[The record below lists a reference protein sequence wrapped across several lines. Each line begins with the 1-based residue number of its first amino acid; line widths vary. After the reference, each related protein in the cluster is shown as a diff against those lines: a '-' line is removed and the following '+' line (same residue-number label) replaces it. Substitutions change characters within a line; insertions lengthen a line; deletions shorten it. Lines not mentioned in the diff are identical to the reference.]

1 MSARYLNKTKL
12 EAELFKC
19 LNCVAKPCHRA
30 CPLKCSPNEFIAKA
44 KQKDFAGAVASICA
58 TNPLPHICG
67 LICPERFCMKACL
80 RGRIDHPINIPA
92 VQATLIEGWRK
103 DCLPCP
109 TKLNGLKIAVIGAG
123 PAGMAAAWKAR
134 LLGLQVTIFEKE
146 NKIGGTLNL
155 IPTARLPQKAV
166 LDDWAHIQA
175 LGGIDICFNA
185 CQTNTKELL
194 EDGFDGVIV
203 TTGEQTSVTLGIEG
217 EDLTVPYADYLK
229 NPTQYATKGK
239 VGIIGGGNVAA
250 DCALTAKELGASEV
264 SLFIRRKIFD
274 MKVSLSEITALI
286 EKGID
291 LVTTTRLCKVKKE
304 NGHLTA
310 LTCTTQKGPQGYE
323 DVENSTI
330 QRQNFDLI
338 IKAIGAQSAPTVD
351 ESNIIYA
358 GDCKT
363 GSSTAAEAV
372 ASGIEAAE
380 KLYHNLTGG
389 L

>member
-30 CPLKCSPNEFIAKA
+30 CPLKCSPKEFIEKA

-67 LICPERFCMKACL
+67 LICPEHFCMKACL

-92 VQATLIEGWRK
+92 VQATLIENGRK
-103 DCLPCP
+103 DFSSCP
-109 TKLNGLKIAVIGAG
+109 AKLNGLKIAVIGAG

-134 LLGLQVTIFEKE
+134 LLGIHVTIFEKE
-146 NKIGGTLNL
+146 NKIGGTLNM
-155 IPTARLPQKAV
+155 IPTSRLPQKAV
-166 LDDWAHIQA
+166 MDDWAHIEA

-203 TTGEQTSVTLGIEG
+203 TTGEQTGLTLGIEG
-217 EDLTVPYADYLK
+217 EELTVSYTDYLK

-239 VGIIGGGNVAA
+239 VGIIGGGNVAT
-250 DCALTAKELGASEV
+250 DCALTAKELGASDV

-274 MKVSLSEITALI
+274 MKVSLSEIAALI
-286 EKGID
+286 ENKID
-291 LVTTTRLCKVKKE
+291 LVTTTRVCQIKKR
-304 NGHLTA
+304 NNRLTV

-338 IKAIGAQSAPTVD
+338 IKAIGAKKAPTDD
-351 ESNIIYA
+351 EPNIIYA
-358 GDCKT
+358 GDRKT
-363 GSSTAAEAV
+363 GSSTVAEAA

-380 KLYHNLTGG
+380 KLYHYLKGER
-389 L
+389 